1 MKPTKRNE
9 TKHECCRGLSDPLS
23 SFLLG
28 GFENEKVRNDAS
40 GLEGRGDAS
49 ERRRLIIALSQRLS
63 SAVPQFRSS
72 ARSCAPQARK
82 GAPIFCR
89 ACARRAAGD
98 GVCRGSAGPLEGRR
112 RRMCSVFGSSAPPP
126 LQRTPLGLRLSI
138 SVHLSICRH
147 QSIASVA
154 STVVCR

>member
-98 GVCRGSAGPLEGRR
+98 GVPLSGA
-112 RRMCSVFGSSAPPP
+112 S
-126 LQRTPLGLRLSI
+126 TPLRAFSSWTWKQNRQLRQLGNNRAFAFTTLCAFLS
-138 SVHLSICRH
+138 
-147 QSIASVA
+147 
-154 STVVCR
+154 

>member
-40 GLEGRGDAS
+40 GLGGRGDAS

-82 GAPIFCR
+82 GAPFFCR
-89 ACARRAAGD
+89 ACARRAAGSSRREASHFCFRIFN
-98 GVCRGSAGPLEGRR
+98 GLLRVVPSRSAA
-112 RRMCSVFGSSAPPP
+112 CSLSLQLRSAPFDEIFEYASKWGCLPSCPP
-126 LQRTPLGLRLSI
+126 L
-138 SVHLSICRH
+138 
-147 QSIASVA
+147 
-154 STVVCR
+154 